1 MSVTVEALQDELQA
15 TITVIICLSN
25 TALIYLAGSPEREL
39 VIPTYRSQDMRMSLF
54 QLYFY
59 PEWPVGIVS
68 LLNHFSKYHKRQ

>member
-39 VIPTYRSQDMRMSLF
+39 VIPK
-54 QLYFY
+54 
-59 PEWPVGIVS
+59 V
-68 LLNHFSKYHKRQ
+68 